1 MPGRYHSREFKLQV
15 CKQVLS
21 GERRPAQV
29 CREHNI
35 ANSLLIRWRHEYE
48 ARGEAAFTP
57 RQPDETQTLQAR
69 IEELERFCGQ
79 LALENTIL
87 KKAALLTANS
97 ANKSRSDTL

>member
-1 MPGRYHSREFKLQV
+1 MPGRYHTREFKLQL
-15 CKQVLS
+15 CKQVAS

-35 ANSLLIRWRHEYE
+35 ANSLLVRWRHEYE

-57 RQPDETQTLQAR
+57 RQPDENQTLQAC

-79 LALENTIL
+79 LALENSIL
-87 KKAALLTANS
+87 KKAALLSANV
-97 ANKSRSDTL
+97 NKSRSDTL